1 MDSKQPPP
9 SPPEFQE
16 VKQLSADDERYFTSS
31 GAKYEKQLDTF
42 TKQLK
47 SKLKGYA
54 PEVKQIFALE
64 GAHKMGINEVREKSL
79 DIRVGFMQSSRTA
92 KFIGIALGVWAMWE
106 LYVGAKWILKK
117 WADHEAR
124 EQGLI
129 PPPPPKRQR
138 IHSRD
143 WHHNTDNDL

>member
-1 MDSKQPPP
+1 MDSKQTPP
-9 SPPEFQE
+9 SPPEFHE
-16 VKQLSADDERYFTSS
+16 IKQLTADDERYFTSS

-42 TKQLK
+42 TKQLN

-54 PEVKQIFALE
+54 PELRQILALDV
-64 GAHKMGINEVREKSL
+64 AHKKSINNVAKKSL
-79 DIRVGFMQSSRTA
+79 DIKGGFVQSSTTA
-92 KFIGIALGVWAMWE
+92 KFIGITLGVWAIWE

-129 PPPPPKRQR
+129 PPPTPKRQR

-143 WHHNTDNDL
+143 WHYNTDNDR